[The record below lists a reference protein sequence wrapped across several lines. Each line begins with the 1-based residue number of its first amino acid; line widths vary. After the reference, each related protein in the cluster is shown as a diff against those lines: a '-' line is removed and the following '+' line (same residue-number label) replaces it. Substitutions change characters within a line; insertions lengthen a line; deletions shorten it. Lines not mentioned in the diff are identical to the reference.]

1 MLAVF
6 HNKKVKPAVK
16 KIRLPVLFD
25 FCCVMLFNA
34 TNNGTKPMSS
44 KGASQVFGGQA
55 IVIKMALSNAKR

>member
-16 KIRLPVLFD
+16 KIRLPDLFD
-25 FCCVMLFNA
+25 FSCVMLFNA
-34 TNNGTKPMSS
+34 INNGTKPMSN

-55 IVIKMALSNAKR
+55 IVIKMALKIANR